1 MTINI
6 IAAGK
11 LKEQFFCDALAEYKK
26 RLSRFLT
33 LNIIETPD
41 FAGDKTSVLRR
52 EAEAMLPKL
61 KGTIITLEIGGEN
74 LTSEEFSTKLDK
86 LFLTSSEL
94 TFVIGGSHGLDAQ
107 ILAKSAYALSFGK
120 MTFPH
125 QLMRVMLAE
134 QLYRAICIK
143 NNTPY
148 HK

>member
-1 MTINI
+1 MIINI

-11 LKEQFFCDALAEYKK
+11 IKEKYFIDAIAEYKK
-26 RLSRFLT
+26 RLSRYLT

-41 FAGDKTSVLRR
+41 FAGDKTSVLKR

-74 LTSEEFSTKLDK
+74 LGSEDFAAKVDK
-86 LFLTSSEL
+86 LFLSASEL
-94 TFVIGGSHGLDAQ
+94 SFVIGGSHGLDTA
-107 ILAKSAYALSFGK
+107 ILQKSSYALSFGK

-125 QLMRVMLAE
+125 QLMRVLLCE
-134 QLYRAICIK
+134 QIYRAVCIK
-143 NNTPY
+143 NNMPY